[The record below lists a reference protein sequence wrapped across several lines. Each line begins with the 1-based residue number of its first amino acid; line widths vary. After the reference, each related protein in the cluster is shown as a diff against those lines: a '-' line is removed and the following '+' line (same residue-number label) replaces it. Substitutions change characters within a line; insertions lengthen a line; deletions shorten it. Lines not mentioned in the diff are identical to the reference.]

1 MPSTVLVG
9 AQWGDEGKG
18 KITDLIAS
26 EYDYVVRYQGG
37 NNAGHTVVTEQGK
50 FVLNLLPSG
59 ILHPNVVCVLGT
71 GMVIDLD
78 HLANEIASIEQRG
91 ITISP
96 EHLKLS
102 AKATIS
108 MPWHRVQDGL
118 EEDRLA
124 KKGTAFGSTRRGIA
138 YAYSDKYRKKT
149 LRLGDLLHLDEE
161 RIQSRL
167 HVILESKNM
176 ELAGCYHQEPMSYD
190 ALLHWCRTQAEKF
203 APYIC
208 DVGAYLQQASN
219 AGKRIVLEAQLGA
232 MRDIDY
238 GIFPFTS
245 SSNTLAAYAP
255 LGAGIPNVKLDH
267 VVGVLKAYST
277 CVGAG
282 PFAAEKAMPENW
294 MQALRK
300 AGGEFGAA
308 TGRPRRVGPFD
319 CVASRY
325 GLACQGAD
333 KIALT
338 KLDVLSGMK
347 EIPVI
352 TGYTLDGA
360 PVEAFDPTDDQD
372 RMEPVVTMLPGWD
385 CDISRCTR
393 YDELPDTAKNYIE
406 FLEKQLVHTIQFVST
421 GAARE
426 QYLLNGTWL

>member
-1 MPSTVLVG
+1 MLTAVTG
-9 AQWGDEGKG
+9 INWGDEGKG
-18 KITDLIAS
+18 RVIDLLAENADIVA
-26 EYDYVVRYQGG
+26 RYQGG

-102 AKATIS
+102 SKATIS
-108 MPWHRVQDGL
+108 MQWHRVHDGL

-161 RIQSRL
+161 RIRSRL

-208 DVGAYLQQASN
+208 DAGAYLQQASN

-360 PVEAFDPTDDQD
+360 PVETFDPTDDQD

>member
-1 MPSTVLVG
+1 MLTAVTG
-9 AQWGDEGKG
+9 INWGDEGKG
-18 KITDLIAS
+18 RVIDLLAENADIVA
-26 EYDYVVRYQGG
+26 RYQGG
-37 NNAGHTVVTEQGK
+37 NNAGHTVVTGQGK

-59 ILHPNVVCVLGT
+59 ILHPEVVCVLGT

-78 HLANEIASIEQRG
+78 HLANEMQAMEDRG
-91 ITISP
+91 VKVCP
-96 EHLKLS
+96 ENLKLS
-102 AKATIS
+102 DKATIS

-124 KKGTAFGSTRRGIA
+124 KNGTAFGSTRRGIA

-149 LRLGDLLHLDEE
+149 LRLGDLLHLNEARVQD
-161 RIQSRL
+161 RL
-167 HVILESKNM
+167 RMILASKNL

-190 ALLHWCRTQAEKF
+190 ALLNWCRMQAGQF

-208 DVGAYLQQASN
+208 DTGAFLQQAHDS
-219 AGKRIVLEAQLGA
+219 GRRIVLEAQLGA

-255 LGAGIPNVKLDH
+255 LGAGIPNCQLDH

-282 PFAAEKAMPENW
+282 PFAAENAMNEAWNE
-294 MQALRK
+294 QLRK
-300 AGGEFGAA
+300 AGGEYGAA

-325 GLACQGAD
+325 GLQCQGAD

-338 KLDVLSGMK
+338 KLDVLSHMK

-352 TGYTLDGA
+352 TGYKLDG
-360 PVEAFDPTDDQD
+360 VEVPRFDTLSDLD
-372 RMEPVVTMLPGWD
+372 RVQPVVTMLPGWNK
-385 CDISRCTR
+385 DISGCRSW
-393 YDELPDTAKNYIE
+393 DELPGAAKQYVE
-406 FLEKQLVHTIQFVST
+406 FLEQQLGHEIQFVST
-421 GAARE
+421 GAERE
-426 QYLLNGTWL
+426 KFVLKGEWL